1 MINSNIAIARL
12 NNIQIILSD
21 MSIYSGFATRKDE
34 GRYNDLLSKLLL
46 MMQHH
51 LLETVEGAVPQKKV
65 LGYTK
70 LITKMREY
78 EEHKYL
84 PPKFTELLDPLC
96 KLIGLNCGS
105 EKIEDET
112 TQIEEKLR
120 FMS

>member
-1 MINSNIAIARL
+1 
-12 NNIQIILSD
+12 

-84 PPKFTELLDPLC
+84 PPKFTELLNPLC

-112 TQIEEKLR
+112 TQIEEQLR